1 MTLWAVRLGCW
12 EQNCGIL
19 LWGPHKNRM
28 CSKQLSL
35 LLCLVQLFMKVS
47 EYEHLCRRSSPPQ
60 SCMTPPGIYQS
71 RQCVASLK
79 DIYFLG
85 TTGLTG
91 RKEVVTEGRT
101 GMKGMYNKGTG
112 ERLFVGKSV

>member
-1 MTLWAVRLGCW
+1 MQEIKPTTVMYDPSWDL
-12 EQNCGIL
+12 
-19 LWGPHKNRM
+19 
-28 CSKQLSL
+28 
-35 LLCLVQLFMKVS
+35 
-47 EYEHLCRRSSPPQ
+47 RR
-60 SCMTPPGIYQS
+60 

-101 GMKGMYNKGTG
+101 GMKDMYNKGTG